1 MRWILFVL
9 TCVCFVFSSCS
20 DRYFS
25 FKPQYNFKSEDGS
38 PDYSKLEYW
47 AAHPWKKDPSD
58 SMPEPLKGEQND
70 SLADVFFLHPTMF
83 TMKLKT
89 KKWNADIDDEYLN
102 AKTDYSTILYQ
113 ASVFNRSCRIFAPR
127 YREAHLD
134 AFYTTNTEEADK
146 AFDLAYK
153 DLKAAFEYYLQHY
166 NGGRPIIIAAH
177 SQGSRLA
184 LRLLKDF
191 FDEKPLQKQ
200 LVVVYLL
207 GWQIP
212 KDYFTTLPM
221 CIDSTQTGCLCGWR
235 TLRKGYIPPYIKK
248 ENGNSYVTNPLTW
261 TMTEQYAPRKLNKGS
276 VLYDFNKIYKS
287 TSDAQV
293 RNNILWISKPRFRGG
308 AFYLSKNY
316 HAGDI
321 NLFYMNLRD
330 NVRTRISRFLK
341 TS

>member
-1 MRWILFVL
+1 MRKILFVII
-9 TCVCFVFSSCS
+9 CFCFVIASCS
-20 DRYFS
+20 DRYLTY
-25 FKPQYNFKSEDGS
+25 KPQYHYKSENGG

-58 SMPEPLKGEQND
+58 SIPEPLRNEQND

-89 KKWNADIDDEYLN
+89 KKWNADIDDNYIS

-134 AFYTTNTEEADK
+134 AFYTSDTVEAGK

-153 DLKAAFEYYLQHY
+153 DLKAAFEYYLQNY

-177 SQGSRLA
+177 SQGSKLA

-212 KDYFTTLPM
+212 KNYFTTLQM
-221 CIDSTQTGCLCGWR
+221 CADSTQTGCLCGWR
-235 TLRKGYIPPYIKK
+235 TLRRDYIPIYLEK
-248 ENGNSYVTNPLTW
+248 ETGDSYVTNPLTW
-261 TMTEQYAPRKLNKGS
+261 TITEEYAPRELNKGS
-276 VLYDFNKIYKS
+276 VLYNFNKIYPG
-287 TSDAQV
+287 TSDAQI
-293 RNNILWISKPRFRGG
+293 NNNVLWICKPKFPGG
-308 AFYLSKNY
+308 ALYLSKNY
-316 HAGDI
+316 HAGDFNI
-321 NLFYMNLRD
+321 FYMNVRD
-330 NVRTRISRFLK
+330 NVRTRIYRFLK
-341 TS
+341 SG

>member
-1 MRWILFVL
+1 MRKMPFVII
-9 TCVCFVFSSCS
+9 CFCFAISSCS
-20 DRYFS
+20 DKYLPY
-25 FKPQYNFKSEDGS
+25 KPQYDYKSENGS
-38 PDYSKLEYW
+38 PDYNKLEYW

-58 SMPEPLKGEQND
+58 SIPEPLRNEQND

-89 KKWNADIDDEYLN
+89 KKWNADIDDKYIS

-134 AFYTTNTEEADK
+134 AFYTSNAEEAGR

-153 DLKAAFEYYLQHY
+153 DLKAAFEYYLQNY

-177 SQGSRLA
+177 SQGSKLA

-191 FDEKPLQKQ
+191 FDDKPLQKQ

-212 KDYFTTLPM
+212 KNYFTALQM
-221 CIDSTQTGCLCGWR
+221 CVDSTQTGCLCGWR
-235 TLRKGYIPPYIKK
+235 TLRRGYTPVYIKN
-248 ENGNSYVTNPLTW
+248 ESGNSYVTNPLTW
-261 TMTEQYAPRKLNKGS
+261 TITEQYAPRKLNKGS
-276 VLYDFNKIYKS
+276 VLYNFNKVYPG
-287 TSDAQV
+287 TTDAQIK
-293 RNNILWISKPRFRGG
+293 NNILWISKPKFPGG
-308 AFYLSKNY
+308 SLYLSKNY

-321 NLFYMNLRD
+321 NLFYINMRD

-341 TS
+341 TG